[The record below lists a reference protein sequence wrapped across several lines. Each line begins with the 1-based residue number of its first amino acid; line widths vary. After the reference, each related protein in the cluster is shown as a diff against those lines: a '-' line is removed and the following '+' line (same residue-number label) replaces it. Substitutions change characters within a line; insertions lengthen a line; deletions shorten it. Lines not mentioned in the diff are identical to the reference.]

1 MRSFLILSYQ
11 ILSICNKQHR
21 FKSGHEQCLKKIFLY
36 IIIVVQKLLLH
47 L

>member
-1 MRSFLILSYQ
+1 MRPFLILSYQ
-11 ILSICNKQHR
+11 ILSICNKGHG
-21 FKSGHEQCLKKIFLY
+21 FKSFHKHSLKKIFLY